1 MENNLFED
9 LIISAFMVYFMF
21 IPYIC
26 KLMWQEDGNNKSFI
40 KWYFTKSDRVNW
52 LGYFIFVIFSL
63 GCTIWILLWYFIVII
78 FYTIFLPLCW
88 LFEFL
93 FLNKDCSHIVC
104 KDLKKYEEEL

>member
-1 MENNLFED
+1 MESCFGYILFSIYF
-9 LIISAFMVYFMF
+9 II
-21 IPYIC
+21 IPVVVNM
-26 KLMWQEDGNNKSFI
+26 MWLDDKSDKSFI

-52 LGYFIFVIFSL
+52 LGYFIFFILGL
-63 GCTIWILLWYFIVII
+63 GCIVWILFWYFCVIL

-104 KDLKKYEEEL
+104 KDLKKYKKEL